1 MAKQCNT
8 VDFSRRETADQRLG
22 MTTQG
27 ERDGQ
32 PEGRLH
38 RLGGAGGRKG
48 SVRLKETLQ
57 LEVATSRFHLI
68 QWLV

>member
-1 MAKQCNT
+1 
-8 VDFSRRETADQRLG
+8 